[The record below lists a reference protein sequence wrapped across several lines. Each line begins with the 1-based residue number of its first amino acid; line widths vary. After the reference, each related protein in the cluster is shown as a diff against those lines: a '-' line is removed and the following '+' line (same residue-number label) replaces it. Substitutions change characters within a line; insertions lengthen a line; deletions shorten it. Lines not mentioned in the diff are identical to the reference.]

1 MSFYI
6 YISVIIVTLAIEYLP
21 KLLIIII
28 EDPSIKWLAREIAW
42 PIVRDIV
49 WPVFLLYMNGG
60 PNLIEVE
67 AANIDIP
74 EPIIEV
80 VDEIISDL
88 SNVD

>member
-6 YISVIIVTLAIEYLP
+6 YISVIIITLAIEYLP

-28 EDPSIKWLAREIAW
+28 EDPSIRWLAREVTW

-49 WPVFLLYMNGG
+49 WPVFLLYMNVG
-60 PNLIEVE
+60 PNLIEAEV
-67 AANIDIP
+67 ANIDIP
-74 EPIIEV
+74 EPIIAV

-88 SNVD
+88 SDVD